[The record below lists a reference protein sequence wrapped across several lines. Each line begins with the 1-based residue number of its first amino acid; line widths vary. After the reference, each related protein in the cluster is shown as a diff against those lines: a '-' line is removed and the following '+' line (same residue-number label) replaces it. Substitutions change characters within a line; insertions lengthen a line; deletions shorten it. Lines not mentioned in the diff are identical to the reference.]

1 MNTFSYRVRYEYI
14 VNSPA
19 DFMVDELDQEGIQQ
33 RYAQFA
39 GELPNHFDGREV
51 SVTNEQPKAEGM
63 VVFIETNES
72 QQFVHEQVANCLTS
86 LQLLA
91 EPL

>member
-33 RYAQFA
+33 RFAQFA

-51 SVTNEQPKAEGM
+51 
-63 VVFIETNES
+63 
-72 QQFVHEQVANCLTS
+72 
-86 LQLLA
+86 
-91 EPL
+91 

>member
-1 MNTFSYRVRYEYI
+1 MF
-14 VNSPA
+14 
-19 DFMVDELDQEGIQQ
+19 DELDQEGIQQ
-33 RYAQFA
+33 RFEQFV

-51 SVTNEQPKAEGM
+51 SVTNEQPNAEGM

-86 LQLLA
+86 LRLLA

>member
-19 DFMVDELDQEGIQQ
+19 DFMVDELDQEEIQQ

>member
-1 MNTFSYRVRYEYI
+1 MNTFSYRVRFEYI

-39 GELPNHFDGREV
+39 GELPNHFDGRSLCRFLCNRI
-51 SVTNEQPKAEGM
+51 SVY
-63 VVFIETNES
+63 S
-72 QQFVHEQVANCLTS
+72 
-86 LQLLA
+86 
-91 EPL
+91 